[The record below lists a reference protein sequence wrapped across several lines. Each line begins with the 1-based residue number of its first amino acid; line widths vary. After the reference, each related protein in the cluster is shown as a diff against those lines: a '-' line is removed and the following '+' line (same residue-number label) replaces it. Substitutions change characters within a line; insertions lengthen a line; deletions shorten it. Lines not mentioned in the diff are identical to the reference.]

1 MITTKTLNSIP
12 WMQKSMGKFMITNL
26 IWRFQTM
33 IDNPLPDQ
41 VMREMDTD
49 FENRQFEEYAHKEA
63 EELCSEHGVWDQF
76 RESFKKW
83 YHDYLS
89 DPKNQ
94 DPNDMIDKKNLIE
107 DWWEQLGDDL
117 TEAEWGGWSAN
128 PGPYEIDPTPQ
139 YLYDDTGGEPPIS
152 AEERNRMALESKRE
166 SHGRGGIFGF
176 RYH

>member
-1 MITTKTLNSIP
+1 
-12 WMQKSMGKFMITNL
+12 
-26 IWRFQTM
+26 M